1 MAGWA
6 QTVVIGNV
14 GRDPEMRYLQNG
26 TPVCSFSVAV
36 TRKWNDRNTNERKEE
51 TTWYRVSAWRQLAE
65 TANQFVRK
73 GMQIMVVGQV
83 KATAYLD
90 GSGQP
95 ASSLELTAD
104 NMQFLGSRD
113 GAAQGSGGND
123 DYGGGADNLSDIP
136 F

>member
-6 QTVVIGNV
+6 QTVIIGNV
-14 GRDPEMRYLQNG
+14 GKDPEMRYLPSG
-26 TPVCSFSVAV
+26 VPVCSFSVAV
-36 TRKWNDRNTNERKEE
+36 TRKWTDRQSNERKEE
-51 TTWYRVSAWRQLAE
+51 TTWYRVSAWRQLGE

-83 KATAYLD
+83 KARAYLD
-90 GSGQP
+90 QSGQP
-95 ASSLELTAD
+95 QSSLELTAD

-113 GAAQGSGGND
+113 GGGVESGGE
-123 DYGGGADNLSDIP
+123 DYGAAENLSDIP